1 MKKHL
6 LFIFAV
12 CTLLSAC
19 KVEIDSSRDNQEN
32 PPIEKILLVSY
43 QTDYGE
49 IPDSLKDGIEVKENT
64 VLTTEQLPVLTADDV
79 VFKGWYDGTTLAVAG
94 EYKVTKSVTLKAYWN
109 TMSTVTLKTDSETV
123 SSIIKCTG
131 EIIEE
136 SEIPVLSKNGY
147 TFNGWFAEEI
157 QLTAG
162 YIITKD
168 ITFIPKWT
176 ANEYTI
182 TFNSNNTAAQ
192 TSTQKVTYDTTVK
205 LAECTFTYDGY
216 RFAGWNVSADGKGAS
231 YSDGSDF
238 AVTITENITLYAQWA
253 ESDRYIIKYENTNGV
268 DNTNPVSY
276 RKTEGAALT
285 DLTPPIGY
293 IFEGW
298 YDSADSNGNGSGNKV
313 ESWGVNQKTGDLT
326 LYAKWSPRTD
336 IVYKVEHW
344 QQNIADD
351 GYTLTETDTLTGTT
365 TTQTNAV
372 AKAYTGFNSKSFE
385 QTTIAANGS
394 SVVKIYYDRNLITY
408 TFNANG
414 GNWSGDT
421 SNKTVSGKYGATVTV
436 PENPALTGYTFSEWS
451 AEIPAI
457 FGTENL
463 TFTASYT
470 ASNATAY
477 KVEHWQQ
484 NITDDGYTR
493 IATDNLTGTTATQ
506 TAAAAR
512 TYTGFTSKSF
522 EQTTIA
528 ANGST
533 VVRIEYDRNLI
544 TYTFNA
550 NGGNWSGDTS
560 NKTVSGKY
568 GATVTAPAAPAKTGY
583 TFGSWNATVPETF
596 GSTNVTFTAQWV
608 EGTGTAYKVEHYQQN
623 ADDNEYTLKDTE
635 NLVGTTAAQTA
646 AAAKTYD
653 NFTAGAVT
661 QASIAADGSTIV
673 KIYYT
678 RNNVTLT
685 LNLDGGS
692 LGTQTG
698 TATITGKYG
707 SSYTIETPVKTGY
720 AFASWSSTLPA
731 KLENGTYTAIY
742 TANTNTAYTVEHY
755 QQNIDD
761 DEYTCTETDNLTGT
775 TATTTSAA
783 AKTYT
788 GFTANSVSQTTIAAD
803 GTSVVKIY
811 YDRNTITYTFDAEG
825 GNWSGSTANQT
836 VSGKFGATVTA
847 PAAPTKMGYTF
858 KEWSSTVPAT
868 FGVSPLIF
876 TATYNANTNTVYKV
890 EHWQQNIVDDGYAPL
905 SAETETKFGTTGS
918 QTNAVAKSYDGF
930 RAKTF
935 SQETISAN
943 GNTVVKIYYDRTT
956 ATYTF
961 NANGEN
967 ESDGKW
973 NDNSETKTVSGKYGA
988 TVAAPASPT
997 KTGYTFSAWSGTTSV
1012 PETFGTENLTFT
1024 ASYTANT
1031 NTAYKVEH
1039 CQQNA
1044 NDDEYTL
1051 KETDELTGTTATTT
1065 NAVAKSYTGFTA
1077 KSFEQTTIDANGST
1091 VVRIEYNRD
1100 VITYTFKADGG
1111 NWNGTTANKTVS
1123 GKFGATVTAPA
1134 SPTKTGYTFSTWS
1147 GTVSVPETFG
1157 TENLTFTASYTANTD
1172 TAYKVEHYQQNA
1184 NDDEYT
1190 LVATDNLTGTTATQ
1204 TTATAKTYE
1213 HFTADTIT
1221 QSEIAADGSTVI
1233 RINYTREIV
1242 TFTLVLD
1249 GGKLGEQT
1257 GTITRTGKYGQ
1268 TVNIS
1273 APTRTGYSFEG
1284 WNTVGGT
1291 MASIF
1296 TANTTYTAK
1305 WSAAGGIS
1313 VTVSESDIV
1322 VTKTENHNI
1331 ITFTAEEC
1339 DEYIWTFEDTEL
1351 GRDQTCEIDTLVL
1364 YKGIY
1369 TLYLEAKKG
1378 NNYYSYFAQ
1387 IEVLFDKALVA
1398 TASTIEDVLQAM
1410 TESGTV
1416 YVTGRVTIS
1425 DIRSINTALK
1435 NLQASKPDILVSLN
1449 LSNATGFSKLED
1461 ASEVNTNHAFYN
1473 CTNLKEIILHNS
1485 IRTIGNNAFN
1495 GCTNLTSINIS
1506 SYTESIGEGAFR
1518 NCTNLVT
1525 VKIASGVSRI
1535 GNYAF
1540 YNCKKLT
1547 DISLPNSLQRI
1558 GEYAFSGCTS
1568 LSYIKMPKNLARIE
1582 GYAFKNCTSLKEALF
1597 SNSSDWKAGNTAMD
1611 AINFIGTPFF
1621 AQVMDGNFAQL
1632 LTGQYVSRVW
1642 RVPYLDKNS

>member
-64 VLTTEQLPVLTADDV
+64 VLTEEQLPVLTADDV

-131 EIIEE
+131 EAIDE

-162 YIITKD
+162 YIVTKD

-205 LAECTFTYDGY
+205 LADCAFTYDGY
-216 RFAGWNVSADGKGAS
+216 RFAGWNVAADGKGAS

-238 AVTITENITLYAQWA
+238 AVTITEDITLYAQWA

-276 RKTEGAALT
+276 RKTEGATLT
-285 DLTPPIGY
+285 DLIPPIGY

-326 LYAKWSPRTD
+326 LYAKWSPKTD

-344 QQNIADD
+344 QQNIPDD
-351 GYTLTETDTLTGTT
+351 GYTLTETDTLAGTT
-365 TTQTNAV
+365 ATQTNAV
-372 AKAYTGFNSKSFE
+372 AKLYTGFTAKSFE

-421 SNKTVSGKYGATVTV
+421 SNKTVSGKYGATVTA

-484 NITDDGYTR
+484 NIADDGYTR

-512 TYTGFTSKSF
+512 TYTGFTSKAF
-522 EQTTIA
+522 EQKTIA

-560 NKTVSGKY
+560 NKTVSGKF
-568 GATVTAPAAPAKTGY
+568 GALVTAPASPAKTGY

-596 GSTNVTFTAQWV
+596 GSANVTFTAQWV
-608 EGTGTAYKVEHYQQN
+608 EGTGTAYKVKHFQQN
-623 ADDNEYTLKDTE
+623 ADDNEYTLKETD

-653 NFTAGAVT
+653 NFTAGTVT
-661 QASIAADGSTIV
+661 QTSIAADGSTV
-673 KIYYT
+673 VEIYYT

-685 LNLDGGS
+685 LNLDGGT

-698 TATITGKYG
+698 TATITGRYG
-707 SSYTIETPVKTGY
+707 STYTIETPAKTGY
-720 AFASWSSTLPA
+720 TFASWSSTLPA
-731 KLENGTYTAIY
+731 KLEAGTYTAIY
-742 TANTNTAYTVEHY
+742 TANTNTAYTVEHH

-761 DEYTCTETDNLTGT
+761 DEYTCTETESLTGT
-775 TATTTSAA
+775 TATTTNAA
-783 AKTYT
+783 AKSYI
-788 GFTANSVSQTTIAAD
+788 GFTANSVAQTTIAAN

-811 YDRNTITYTFDAEG
+811 YDRNTITYTFDAAG

-836 VSGKFGATVTA
+836 VSGKFGAAVTA

-858 KEWSSTVPAT
+858 NAWSSTIPAT
-868 FGVSPLIF
+868 FGASPLTF

-890 EHWQQNIVDDGYAPL
+890 EHWQQNIVDDGYTPL

-918 QTNAVAKSYDGF
+918 QTNALSKSYIGF
-930 RAKTF
+930 SAQPVT
-935 SQETISAN
+935 QTTINADSST
-943 GNTVVKIYYDRTT
+943 TVIIYYNRTT
-956 ATYTF
+956 ASYTF
-961 NANGEN
+961 NANGGN
-967 ESDGKW
+967 WDGITT
-973 NDNSETKTVSGKYGA
+973 DQTVSGKFGA
-988 TVAAPASPT
+988 TVTAPAAPT
-997 KTGYTFSAWSGTTSV
+997 KTGYTFSAWSGPVSV

-1039 CQQNA
+1039 YQQNA
-1044 NDDEYTL
+1044 EDDGYTL
-1051 KETDELTGTTATTT
+1051 VDTDNLTGTTATQTT
-1065 NAVAKSYTGFTA
+1065 AAARTYTGFTA
-1077 KSFEQTTIDANGST
+1077 KAFEQTTIDANGST
-1091 VVRIEYNRD
+1091 VVRIDYDRD
-1100 VITYTFKADGG
+1100 ITTYTFKANGG
-1111 NWNGTTANKTVS
+1111 NWNGTSDDQSVN

-1134 SPTKTGYTFSTWS
+1134 APTKTGYTFSEWN
-1147 GTVSVPETFG
+1147 GTVTVPETFG
-1157 TENLTFTASYTANTD
+1157 TESLTFTAGYTPNTD

-1242 TFTLVLD
+1242 TLTLELD
-1249 GGKLGEQT
+1249 GGTLGGQT
-1257 GTITRTGKYGQ
+1257 GMITRTGKYGQ
-1268 TVNIS
+1268 TVGTIIN
-1273 APTRTGYSFEG
+1273 PTRQNYSFEG

-1291 MASIF
+1291 IAQTF

-1305 WSAAGGIS
+1305 WSSAGGIS
-1313 VTVSESDIV
+1313 VTVGEGNIV
-1322 VTKTENHNI
+1322 VTKTVAGNI

-1339 DEYIWTFEDTEL
+1339 DSYSWTLDDDEIGTE
-1351 GRDQTCEIDTLVL
+1351 QTCVIDTSTLN
-1364 YKGIY
+1364 KGTY
-1369 TLYLEAKKG
+1369 TIALESQKNEKW
-1378 NNYYSYFAQ
+1378 YSYFAQ
-1387 IEVLFDKALVA
+1387 IKVLYDKALIA
-1398 TASTIEDVLQAM
+1398 TSSTIANVIQNM
-1410 TESGTV
+1410 TQSGLIV
-1416 YVTGRVTIS
+1416 VTGELSAEGIS
-1425 DIRSINTALK
+1425 SIRSSIRELN
-1435 NLQASKPDILVSLN
+1435 NSKPSVFVMLD
-1449 LSNATGFSKLED
+1449 LSQVIGLTNFNFENCNGLKSIVIPD
-1461 ASEVNTNHAFYN
+1461 SVNRINVGAFHW
-1473 CTNLKEIILHNS
+1473 CS
-1485 IRTIGNNAFN
+1485 D
-1495 GCTNLTSINIS
+1495 LTSINIS
-1506 SYTESIGEGAFR
+1506 NSVLSIEDFAFEECRELKNIVIPNSVSYIGYAAFSSCTELTS
-1518 NCTNLVT
+1518 VT
-1525 VKIASGVSRI
+1525 IPDSVTRI
-1535 GNYAF
+1535 GQYAF
-1540 YNCKKLT
+1540 
-1547 DISLPNSLQRI
+1547 
-1558 GEYAFSGCTS
+1558 EGCTA
-1568 LSYIKMPKNLARIE
+1568 LTNVTFE
-1582 GYAFKNCTSLKEALF
+1582 TTSG
-1597 SNSSDWKAGNTAMD
+1597 WKAGNIDIDPINLSNPTTA
-1611 AINFIGTPFF
+1611 AT
-1621 AQVMDGNFAQL
+1621 
-1632 LTGQYVSRVW
+1632 
-1642 RVPYLDKNS
+1642 YLKIYGDDWTRTE

>member
-19 KVEIDSSRDNQEN
+19 KVEIDSSRDNQDP
-32 PPIEKILLVSY
+32 PPIEKILLVNY
-43 QTDYGE
+43 QTDYGV

-64 VLTTEQLPVLTADDV
+64 VLTEEQLPVLTADDV

-131 EIIEE
+131 EAIDE
-136 SEIPVLSKNGY
+136 SEIPVLSKTGY

-162 YIITKD
+162 YIVTKD

-182 TFNSNNTAAQ
+182 TFNSNNTEAQ

-205 LAECTFTYDGY
+205 LADCAFTYDGY
-216 RFAGWNVSADGKGAS
+216 RFAGWNVAADGKGAS

-238 AVTITENITLYAQWA
+238 AVTITEDITLYAQWA

-276 RKTEGAALT
+276 RKTEGATLT
-285 DLTPPIGY
+285 DLIPPIGY

-313 ESWGVNQKTGDLT
+313 ENWGVNQKTGDLT

-344 QQNIADD
+344 QQNITDD
-351 GYTLTETDTLTGTT
+351 GYSRIATDNLTGTT
-365 TTQTNAV
+365 ATQTNAV
-372 AKAYTGFNSKSFE
+372 AKVYTGFTAKSFE

-394 SVVKIYYDRNLITY
+394 SVVKIYYDRNIITY

-421 SNKTVSGKYGATVTV
+421 SNKTVSGKFGATVTA
-436 PENPALTGYTFSEWS
+436 PENPVLTGYTFSEWS

-484 NITDDGYTR
+484 NIADDGYTR

-506 TAAAAR
+506 TTAAAR

-560 NKTVSGKY
+560 NKTVSGKF
-568 GATVTAPAAPAKTGY
+568 GALVTAPASPAKTGY

-596 GSTNVTFTAQWV
+596 GSANVTFTAQWV

-692 LGTQTG
+692 LGTQTD

-720 AFASWSSTLPA
+720 TFANWSSTLPA
-731 KLENGTYTAIY
+731 KLEAGTYTAIY

-836 VSGKFGATVTA
+836 VSGKFGAAVTA

-858 KEWSSTVPAT
+858 KEWSGTSSVPAT
-868 FGVSPLIF
+868 FGASNLTF
-876 TATYNANTNTVYKV
+876 TATYTANTNTLYKV
-890 EHWQQNIVDDGYAPL
+890 EHYQQNIVDDGYAPL

-918 QTNAVAKSYDGF
+918 QTNALSKSYIGFSAQPVTQNTINADGTTVIIVYYN
-930 RAKTF
+930 RA
-935 SQETISAN
+935 
-943 GNTVVKIYYDRTT
+943 T
-956 ATYTF
+956 ATYIF
-961 NANGEN
+961 NANGGN
-967 ESDGKW
+967 WDGITT
-973 NDNSETKTVSGKYGA
+973 DQTVSGKFGA
-988 TVAAPASPT
+988 TVTAPAAPT
-997 KTGYTFSAWSGTTSV
+997 KTGYTFSAWSGT
-1012 PETFGTENLTFT
+1012 
-1024 ASYTANT
+1024 
-1031 NTAYKVEH
+1031 
-1039 CQQNA
+1039 
-1044 NDDEYTL
+1044 
-1051 KETDELTGTTATTT
+1051 
-1065 NAVAKSYTGFTA
+1065 
-1077 KSFEQTTIDANGST
+1077 
-1091 VVRIEYNRD
+1091 
-1100 VITYTFKADGG
+1100 
-1111 NWNGTTANKTVS
+1111 
-1123 GKFGATVTAPA
+1123 
-1134 SPTKTGYTFSTWS
+1134 
-1147 GTVSVPETFG
+1147 VSVPETFG
-1157 TENLTFTASYTANTD
+1157 TESLTFTANYTANTN
-1172 TAYKVEHYQQNA
+1172 TPYKVEHYQQNA

-1190 LVATDNLTGTTATQ
+1190 RVETDDLTGTTATQ
-1204 TTATAKTYE
+1204 TAATAKTYD
-1213 HFTADTIT
+1213 HFTAGTIS
-1221 QSEIAADGSTVI
+1221 QSEIAADGSTVVQI
-1233 RINYTREIV
+1233 YYTRETV
-1242 TFTLVLD
+1242 TFTLELD
-1249 GGKLGEQT
+1249 GGTLGGQT
-1257 GTITRTGKYGQ
+1257 GTIEQTGKYGQ
-1268 TVNIS
+1268 TVGTIAN
-1273 APTRTGYSFEG
+1273 PTRQNYCFEG
-1284 WNTVGGT
+1284 WNNVGGAIAQT
-1291 MASIF
+1291 F

-1313 VTVSESDIV
+1313 VTVGEGNIV
-1322 VTKTENHNI
+1322 VTKTVAGNI

-1339 DEYIWTFEDTEL
+1339 DSYSWTLDDDEIGTE
-1351 GRDQTCEIDTLVL
+1351 QTCVIDTSTLN
-1364 YKGIY
+1364 KGTY
-1369 TLYLEAKKG
+1369 TIALESQKNEKW
-1378 NNYYSYFAQ
+1378 YSYFAQ
-1387 IEVLFDKALVA
+1387 IKVLYDKALIA
-1398 TASTIEDVLQAM
+1398 TSSTIANVIQNM
-1410 TESGTV
+1410 TQSGLIV
-1416 YVTGRVTIS
+1416 VTGELSAEGIS
-1425 DIRSINTALK
+1425 SIRSSIRELN
-1435 NLQASKPDILVSLN
+1435 NSKPSVFVMLD
-1449 LSNATGFSKLED
+1449 LSQVIGLTNFNFENCKGLKSIVIPD
-1461 ASEVNTNHAFYN
+1461 SVNRINVGAFHW
-1473 CTNLKEIILHNS
+1473 CS
-1485 IRTIGNNAFN
+1485 D
-1495 GCTNLTSINIS
+1495 LTSINIS
-1506 SYTESIGEGAFR
+1506 NSVLSIEDFAFEECR
-1518 NCTNLVT
+1518 ELKNIV
-1525 VKIASGVSRI
+1525 I
-1535 GNYAF
+1535 
-1540 YNCKKLT
+1540 
-1547 DISLPNSLQRI
+1547 PNSVSYI
-1558 GEYAFSGCTS
+1558 GYAAFSGCTELTS
-1568 LSYIKMPKNLARIE
+1568 VTIPDSVTRI
-1582 GYAFKNCTSLKEALF
+1582 GQYAFEGCTALTNVTF
-1597 SNSSDWKAGNTAMD
+1597 ETTSGWKAGNIDIDPINLSNPTTA
-1611 AINFIGTPFF
+1611 AT
-1621 AQVMDGNFAQL
+1621 
-1632 LTGQYVSRVW
+1632 
-1642 RVPYLDKNS
+1642 YLKIYGDDWTRTE